1 MTGVEDVAGAAA
13 VAAQDVAGALGHD
26 LPRCEAHGGIEV
38 ALDGLAREPV
48 ASDVEGDAPV
58 DPHHVGT
65 RRAHERQQLAGPD
78 TEVDA
83 WHPGGRSEEHTSE
96 LQSPMRKSYGVFC
109 L

>member
-1 MTGVEDVAGAAA
+1 MTEVEDVAGAAA

-58 DPHHVGT
+58 DPHHVGHS
-65 RRAHERQQLAGPD
+65 RAHERPQLPGPH
-78 TEVDA
+78 TYTDA
-83 WHPGGRSEEHTSE
+83 CHPGGLHRADPPHAGR
-96 LQSPMRKSYGVFC
+96 P
-109 L
+109 